1 MSPDLE
7 SLEDRFQLVQKY
19 YEEAKTHDEKVQ
31 LAIIAKKIAQ
41 EYRRQIV
48 EFKRIGNASNS
59 YQNSERQTRSIRR
72 SKKRAGRKMPS
83 L

>member
-41 EYRRQIV
+41 E
-48 EFKRIGNASNS
+48 
-59 YQNSERQTRSIRR
+59 
-72 SKKRAGRKMPS
+72 
-83 L
+83 